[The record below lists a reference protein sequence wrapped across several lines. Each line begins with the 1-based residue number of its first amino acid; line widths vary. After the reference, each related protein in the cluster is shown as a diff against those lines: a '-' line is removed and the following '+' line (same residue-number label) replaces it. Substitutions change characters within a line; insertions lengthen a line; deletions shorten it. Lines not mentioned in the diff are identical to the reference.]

1 MEEGKVDKKANSY
14 QTINNYIMRID
25 YQVNAHHEEVFI
37 LHEPLHELFEDGEVV
52 HLLSRSMN
60 ASSTFLFY

>member
-1 MEEGKVDKKANSY
+1 MDKKANSY

-37 LHEPLHELFEDGEVV
+37 LHELLDELFEDGGVV
-52 HLLSRSMN
+52 HLLPRSMN
-60 ASSTFLFY
+60 AASTFLFY